1 MKYYF
6 QRQES
11 LFTQMFWDGKCDEFE
26 IQTLIVLSKLESIDG
41 STKMK
46 KEVTFICILDNY

>member
-41 STKMK
+41 
-46 KEVTFICILDNY
+46 